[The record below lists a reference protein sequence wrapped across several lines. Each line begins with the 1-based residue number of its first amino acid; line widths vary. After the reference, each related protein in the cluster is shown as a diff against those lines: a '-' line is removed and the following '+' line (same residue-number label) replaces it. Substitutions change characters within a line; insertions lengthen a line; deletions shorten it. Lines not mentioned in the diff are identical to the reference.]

1 MALGG
6 GTWLFQNKKLPGT
19 YINFV
24 SRVRASTDIA
34 DRGYATMPLELDWGP
49 VGSVFAVTAEDFQ
62 ERSLSIFGYAY
73 TAPELKS
80 LRDLFLNLK
89 TGYFYRLDNG
99 AAAASCAL
107 AKAKY
112 PGKRGNDITVSVAAN
127 VDNASAFDVTTYMIV
142 DGSPAKVDEQKNV
155 KAWAD
160 VADND
165 YVTWTRR
172 GISKRRR
179 ARS

>member
-34 DRGYATMPLELDWGP
+34 DRGYATIPLELDWGP

-80 LRDLFLNLK
+80 LRDP
-89 TGYFYRLDNG
+89 R
-99 AAAASCAL
+99 
-107 AKAKY
+107 
-112 PGKRGNDITVSVAAN
+112 
-127 VDNASAFDVTTYMIV
+127 
-142 DGSPAKVDEQKNV
+142 Q
-155 KAWAD
+155 
-160 VADND
+160 
-165 YVTWTRR
+165 RR
-172 GISKRRR
+172 GGGILRTGEGKVSGQTRE
-179 ARS
+179 